1 MHASTTPKEYI
12 ATGSGHAPD
21 TFLLVPPLH
30 VVRSELAKPAEVLF
44 LHNLT
49 GTLEAAIR
57 ATNAQFDKTDLLQRL
72 DVRLLDVSVL
82 CNPVAVLHNC
92 SETLLPHQYFM

>member
-1 MHASTTPKEYI
+1 M
-12 ATGSGHAPD
+12 GSRHAPD
-21 TFLLVPPLH
+21 TLFLVPPLH
-30 VVRSELAKPAEVLF
+30 IIRPELAKPAEMLF

-57 ATNAQFDKTDLLQRL
+57 ATNAQFDNTDLLQRL

-82 CNPVAVLHNC
+82 CNSVTMLCNH
-92 SETLLPHQYFM
+92 E

>member
-1 MHASTTPKEYI
+1 MDSM
-12 ATGSGHAPD
+12 HAPD
-21 TFLLVPPLH
+21 TLLLVPPLH
-30 VVRSELAKPAEVLF
+30 FIRSELAKPAEMLF

-57 ATNAQFDKTDLLQRL
+57 ATNAQFDNTDLLQRL

-82 CNPVAVLHNC
+82 CNPEAMLCNLVWALFYHIGTYLHVK
-92 SETLLPHQYFM
+92 L